1 MHTNPFKK
9 QIICQIATV
18 DDLHPLAHPASLSFQ
33 VTIRNIYPDH
43 IGTCKLIQT
52 HIKLNQTTHQI
63 TPQFQQRLTWEL
75 ALMTRRDPLHR
86 LSSYKEL
93 WTSHITHTQGQLR
106 VTPQQCE
113 QTVRFL
119 YFYILLSGLKK
130 KVTAAFSAWFKLCSV
145 RKPLTETFC
154 SWDQQTQMQLLML
167 VWRSAGRRWVRGVAV
182 KKVSW
187 KWTNPTIK
195 LLAVLT
201 EWPVE
206 LQEGMKK
213 EGTMM
218 LVWEINE

>member
-1 MHTNPFKK
+1 M
-9 QIICQIATV
+9 
-18 DDLHPLAHPASLSFQ
+18 Q
-33 VTIRNIYPDH
+33 VNLNTH
-43 IGTCKLIQT
+43 QT
-52 HIKLNQTTHQI
+52 EHTTHRI
-63 TPQFQQRLTWEL
+63 TPQFQQHLTWEL

-93 WTSHITHTQGQLR
+93 WTSPTHPHTHTQGQLR

-130 KVTAAFSAWFKLCSV
+130 KKVTAAFSAWFKLCSV
-145 RKPLTETFC
+145 RKPLTEIFC
-154 SWDQQTQMQLLML
+154 SWDQQTQMQLHML
-167 VWRSAGRRWVRGVAV
+167 VWRSAGRRWVGGVAV

-218 LVWEINE
+218 LAWEINE